1 MSKKDKCKELMTKF
15 FGPATAAKVDSMT
28 EDNCVEECKKIV
40 TGFLGPEKAKQFDS
54 I

>member
-1 MSKKDKCKELMTKF
+1 MSKKDKCKELMTTF

-28 EDNCVEECKKIV
+28 EESCVEECKKIV
-40 TGFLGPEKAKQFDS
+40 TGFLGPEKAKMFDS

>member
-1 MSKKDKCKELMTKF
+1 MSKKDKCKEIMSNF

-28 EDNCVEECKKIV
+28 EDSCVSECKKIV
-40 TGFLGPEKAKQFDS
+40 AGFLGDEKAKVFDS